1 MCAAA
6 DWAALPLTLWVLWV
20 LHRVDRSHR
29 LLVALLAAYL
39 ILALVMVFGVLF
51 LRETTHWPRLERLPW
66 VRRLLVMLREAAP
79 ELLHSPALV
88 ARGTLLQAAIVVLDG
103 LTLWTLLHAVGMVT
117 APTAAV
123 AALVAANAAAALSP
137 IPAGL
142 GTFEGTAVGVLVLF
156 DTPIVAA
163 LAATL
168 LLRGFALWLPLL
180 PGLWLTRRMLSPY

>member
-1 MCAAA
+1 M
-6 DWAALPLTLWVLWV
+6 
-20 LHRVDRSHR
+20 
-29 LLVALLAAYL
+29 
-39 ILALVMVFGVLF
+39 
-51 LRETTHWPRLERLPW
+51 
-66 VRRLLVMLREAAP
+66 
-79 ELLHSPALV
+79 
-88 ARGTLLQAAIVVLDG
+88 
-103 LTLWTLLHAVGMVT
+103 T

-156 DTPIVAA
+156 DTPIAAA